1 MLKIDA
7 DPAEK
12 VLLFTKEAEGVPAHY
27 MQQMTS
33 ASLNALAGAVG
44 AALPEEHSKTAGAK
58 GRKNS
63 F

>member
-1 MLKIDA
+1 M
-7 DPAEK
+7 PAY
-12 VLLFTKEAEGVPAHY
+12 F

-33 ASLNALAGAVG
+33 ASLNAFAGAVG
-44 AALPEEHSKTAGAK
+44 ASLPEEHVRPAAK

>member
-1 MLKIDA
+1 L
-7 DPAEK
+7 
-12 VLLFTKEAEGVPAHY
+12 VFLKEAEGMPAHY
-27 MQQMTS
+27 MQQMTN

-44 AALPEEHSKTAGAK
+44 VGLPEEHSKSAGAK